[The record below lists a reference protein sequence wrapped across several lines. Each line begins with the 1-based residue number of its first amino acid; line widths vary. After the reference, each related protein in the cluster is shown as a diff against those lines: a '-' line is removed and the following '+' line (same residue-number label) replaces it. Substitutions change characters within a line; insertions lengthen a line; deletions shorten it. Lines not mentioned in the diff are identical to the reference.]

1 VEFDALDEYTSR
13 REEIARRRA
22 IRRREER
29 ERRATLRRR
38 RALQVGGL
46 GAVAA
51 LILIVA
57 AGGGGSSSRL
67 AKVELRTASYTWTP
81 DVNEKPATVAQE
93 NRRPGTYAWQLPG
106 GRARGVVD
114 GYVASQSIRPGDF
127 QKVYVRAAGAR
138 WIRIQIYRMGWYGGR
153 EGRLV
158 LTSRRLPAPRQPKCQ
173 HDARTGLTECRWH
186 PSLRFRMPGGLTSGV
201 YIVKMATNRGGER
214 YCMFVLESA
223 RTTPLLA
230 QLPTAT
236 YEAYN
241 DWGGDSL
248 YPGGRG
254 RVGITGT
261 HQGVEVSYD
270 RPYATVTGAGRF
282 FAGDVAMV
290 RFLEREGY
298 DVSYT
303 TDPSVEVDPGQLRG
317 HRVLLDVGH
326 SEYWSQGAANAF
338 ARARDSGTNLAFL
351 ASNTM
356 AWLVRYGQATRA
368 SSEAGSPGHRIIAYK
383 EHAALDPDRRVPTG
397 LFPRGG
403 APITGT
409 AWGRCVT
416 PRYRLAEQ
424 LAGQPTY
431 HYYAWRPGPSLGP
444 PWLFRG
450 TGFTS
455 LSEVRGIVGYEVD
468 RSTLD
473 SPPGIQVVGSGT
485 TPCLGG
491 RPLTGLSQSTLYT
504 TASHALVF
512 SSGTMGWQQ
521 GLSPVPDAS
530 PDAPRVVDPR
540 LVRLTENLLD
550 RMLGAAPRP
559 R

>member
-1 VEFDALDEYTSR
+1 MELDAFEELTSR

-22 IRRREER
+22 VRRREER
-29 ERRATLRRR
+29 ERRAKLRRR
-38 RALQVGGL
+38 RTLQLGGL
-46 GAVAA
+46 GAVLGVVLIAA
-51 LILIVA
+51 N
-57 AGGGGSSSRL
+57 GGGGSAQL
-67 AKVELRTASYTWTP
+67 VTVKLRTADYTWSS

-93 NRRPGTYAWQLPG
+93 NRRAGTYAWQLPG
-106 GRARGVVD
+106 GRARGAVD
-114 GYVASQSIRPGDF
+114 GYVASQSIRPGEF
-127 QKVYVRAAGAR
+127 QHVYVRAAGAR
-138 WIRIQIYRMGWYGGR
+138 WIRVQIYRMGWYGGR
-153 EGRLV
+153 GGRLV
-158 LTSRRLPAPRQPKCQ
+158 LTSRRLSAPIQPKCQ
-173 HDARTGLTECRWH
+173 HDAHTGLTECRWH
-186 PSLRFRMPGGLTSGV
+186 PSLRFRMPAGLTSGV
-201 YIVKMATNRGGER
+201 YIVKMTTNRGGQR
-214 YCMFVLESA
+214 YSMFVLEA
-223 RTTPLLA
+223 TRPTPLLA
-230 QLPTAT
+230 QIPTAT

-254 RVGITGT
+254 RVGVTGT

-290 RFLEREGY
+290 RFLEQEGY

-303 TDPSVEVDPGQLRG
+303 TNPSVEVTPGQLRG
-317 HRVLLDVGH
+317 HRAVLDVGH

-338 ARARDSGTNLAFL
+338 ARARDAGANLAFL

-356 AWLVRYGQATRA
+356 AWLVRYGRATRA

-383 EHAALDPDRRVPTG
+383 EHAALDPDRRTPTG

-416 PRYRLAEQ
+416 PRYRVV
-424 LAGQPTY
+424 GQPTY
-431 HYYAWRPGPSLGP
+431 HFYSWRPASSLQPG
-444 PWLFRG
+444 WLFHG
-450 TGFTS
+450 TGFTP

-473 SPPGIQVVGSGT
+473 SPPGVQVVGSGA

-491 RPLTGLSQSTLYT
+491 RPPVGLSQSTLYM

-512 SSGTMGWQQ
+512 SSGTMGWQL

-530 PDAPRVVDPR
+530 PDAPRVTDPR